1 MAALATSQLVATR
14 AGLGVPDA
22 STFRRGAAQGLRGD
36 RFLHPQHLLPGPVR
50 LLRLPGAEP
59 PGEIQVVLR
68 FHRRLREARGRPE
81 DQLDEGR
88 DPRGRQGPH
97 RQPLLRR
104 GAHLRHRQGLRAR
117 QHHAPHRHHRHRQR
131 HGRQRVGPQ
140 QGQVHRREV
149 RRVDGRGGQG
159 AEQGGAAGGGRA
171 PGGPEHP
178 AGGVHRQAGRA
189 EGTRRHGGR
198 HPAAHGDGG
207 GRADRSAGHGQE
219 EVRAHAHERRGEV
232 PRQGA
237 RRGQVQ
243 RGAGAPH
250 HGRRRRARRHQPLRA
265 LRPHPAA
272 GDAIRNA
279 LRLRVH
285 RWTRRHHHRR
295 QDRVPHGPPQRRL
308 QRRGAGGRQ
317 EGGHHLAARHQGG
330 RHAGVRGDGEEL
342 HDPGSLL
349 EGPCQELGE
358 RAAQPRGRRRRAR
371 GRRRGDR
378 AARQGERGRALKSS
392 ACRPPDLARGANMLG
407 HLLIYAVSF
416 M

>member
-1 MAALATSQLVATR
+1 MK
-14 AGLGVPDA
+14 AGIL
-22 STFRRGAAQGLRGD
+22 
-36 RFLHPQHLLPGPVR
+36 
-50 LLRLPGAEP
+50 E
-59 PGEIQVVLR
+59 
-68 FHRRLREARGRPE
+68 
-81 DQLDEGR
+81 
-88 DPRGRQGPH
+88 
-97 RQPLLRR
+97 
-104 GAHLRHRQGLRAR
+104 
-117 QHHAPHRHHRHRQR
+117 
-131 HGRQRVGPQ
+131 
-140 QGQVHRREV
+140 
-149 RRVDGRGGQG
+149 
-159 AEQGGAAGGGRA
+159 
-171 PGGPEHP
+171 
-178 AGGVHRQAGRA
+178 
-189 EGTRRHGGR
+189 
-198 HPAAHGDGG
+198 
-207 GRADRSAGHGQE
+207 ADRVLTVSPYYAE
-219 EVRAHAHERRGEV
+219 ELISGIAS
-232 PRQGA
+232 
-237 RRGQVQ
+237 
-243 RGAGAPH
+243 
-250 HGRRRRARRHQPLRA
+250 HQPLRA

>member
-22 STFRRGAAQGLRGD
+22 STFRRGAAQGLRG
-36 RFLHPQHLLPGPVR
+36 
-50 LLRLPGAEP
+50 
-59 PGEIQVVLR
+59 
-68 FHRRLREARGRPE
+68 ARASAAADTLSMRTSA
-81 DQLDEGR
+81 R
-88 DPRGRQGPH
+88 AAPRHQ
-97 RQPLLRR
+97 
-104 GAHLRHRQGLRAR
+104 
-117 QHHAPHRHHRHRQR
+117 
-131 HGRQRVGPQ
+131 
-140 QGQVHRREV
+140 
-149 RRVDGRGGQG
+149 
-159 AEQGGAAGGGRA
+159 
-171 PGGPEHP
+171 
-178 AGGVHRQAGRA
+178 
-189 EGTRRHGGR
+189 
-198 HPAAHGDGG
+198 
-207 GRADRSAGHGQE
+207 
-219 EVRAHAHERRGEV
+219 
-232 PRQGA
+232 
-237 RRGQVQ
+237 
-243 RGAGAPH
+243 
-250 HGRRRRARRHQPLRA
+250 HQPLRA

-392 ACRPPDLARGANMLG
+392 ACRAPDLARGAKMLG